1 MESSSGNRAPWRMF
15 DGSVSVSV
23 SMSLAALIKVWD
35 GAADQPVIGL
45 LHEMT
50 RWDDGVIIVAT
61 LLLFPTSI
69 TLYGV
74 FAMIFAAKE
83 AVEKRARNRGRLEG
97 IEEGRT
103 KGIEEGRTK
112 GIEEGRTKGIE
123 EGRTKGHQEGR
134 QAERERISK
143 VLAELGMALT
153 PEQARAVAGEHDE
166 D

>member
-23 SMSLAALIKVWD
+23 SMSLAALIKVWE
-35 GAADQPVIGL
+35 GAAGRPVIGL

-61 LLLFPTSI
+61 LLFPTSI

-83 AVEKRARNRGRLEG
+83 AVEKRARNRGR
-97 IEEGRT
+97 
-103 KGIEEGRTK
+103 
-112 GIEEGRTKGIE
+112 
-123 EGRTKGHQEGR
+123 QEGR

-143 VLAELGMALT
+143 VLADLGVALT
-153 PEQARAVAGEHDE
+153 PEQARAVAGEPDKE
-166 D
+166 

>member
-1 MESSSGNRAPWRMF
+1 METSSGNRAPWRMF

-23 SMSLAALIKVWD
+23 SMFLAALIKVWD
-35 GAADQPVIGL
+35 GAAGRPVIGL

-103 KGIEEGRTK
+103 KG
-112 GIEEGRTKGIE
+112 
-123 EGRTKGHQEGR
+123 HQEGR
-134 QAERERISK
+134 QAERERISR

-153 PEQARAVAGEHDE
+153 PEQARAVAGESDKE
-166 D
+166 

>member
-112 GIEEGRTKGIE
+112 GVE

-143 VLAELGMALT
+143 ALAELGVALT
-153 PEQARAVAGEHDE
+153 PEQARAVAGEPDKE
-166 D
+166 

>member
-1 MESSSGNRAPWRMF
+1 METSSGNRAPWRMF

-23 SMSLAALIKVWD
+23 SMFLAALIKVWD
-35 GAADQPVIGL
+35 GAADRPVIGL

-83 AVEKRARNRGRLEG
+83 AVEKRARNRGRQE
-97 IEEGRT
+97 
-103 KGIEEGRTK
+103 
-112 GIEEGRTKGIE
+112 GIE

-143 VLAELGMALT
+143 VLAEIGVTLT
-153 PEQARAVAGEHDE
+153 PEQARAVAGEPDKE
-166 D
+166 

>member
-83 AVEKRARNRGRLEG
+83 AVEKRARNRGR
-97 IEEGRT
+97 
-103 KGIEEGRTK
+103 
-112 GIEEGRTKGIE
+112 
-123 EGRTKGHQEGR
+123 QEGR

-143 VLAELGMALT
+143 VLAELGLALT
-153 PEQARAVAGEHDE
+153 PEQARAVAGEPDKE
-166 D
+166 

>member
-1 MESSSGNRAPWRMF
+1 METSSGNRAPWRMF

-35 GAADQPVIGL
+35 GAAGRPVIGL

-83 AVEKRARNRGRLEG
+83 AVEKRARNRGRKE
-97 IEEGRT
+97 
-103 KGIEEGRTK
+103 
-112 GIEEGRTKGIE
+112 
-123 EGRTKGHQEGR
+123 
-134 QAERERISK
+134 ERERISK
-143 VLAELGMALT
+143 VLAELGVALT
-153 PEQARAVAGEHDE
+153 PEQARAVAEEPDKE
-166 D
+166 

>member
-1 MESSSGNRAPWRMF
+1 METSSGNRAPWRMF

-23 SMSLAALIKVWD
+23 SMFLAALIKVWD

-61 LLLFPTSI
+61 LLFPTSI

-83 AVEKRARNRGRLEG
+83 AVEKRARKRGRQEG
-97 IEEGRT
+97 IEEGR
-103 KGIEEGRTK
+103 KE
-112 GIEEGRTKGIE
+112 GIE
-123 EGRTKGHQEGR
+123 EGRTKGHQE
-134 QAERERISK
+134 ERERISR
-143 VLAELGMALT
+143 VLADLGVALT
-153 PEQARAVAGEHDE
+153 PEQARAVAGESDKE
-166 D
+166 

>member
-23 SMSLAALIKVWD
+23 SMFLAALIKVWD
-35 GAADQPVIGL
+35 GAADWPVIGL

-112 GIEEGRTKGIE
+112 GIEEGRTKG
-123 EGRTKGHQEGR
+123 R

-143 VLAELGMALT
+143 VLADLGLALT
-153 PEQARAVAGEHDE
+153 PEQARAVAGEPDKE
-166 D
+166 

>member
-103 KGIEEGRTK
+103 KG
-112 GIEEGRTKGIE
+112 
-123 EGRTKGHQEGR
+123 HQE
-134 QAERERISK
+134 ERERISK

-153 PEQARAVAGEHDE
+153 PEQARAVAGEPDKE
-166 D
+166 

>member
-1 MESSSGNRAPWRMF
+1 METSCGNRAPWRMF

-23 SMSLAALIKVWD
+23 SMFLAALIKVWE
-35 GAADQPVIGL
+35 GAADLPVIGL
-45 LHEMT
+45 LHAMT

-83 AVEKRARNRGRLEG
+83 AVEKRARNRGRQE
-97 IEEGRT
+97 
-103 KGIEEGRTK
+103 

-134 QAERERISK
+134 QAERERISR

-153 PEQARAVAGEHDE
+153 PEQARAVAGEPDN

>member
-1 MESSSGNRAPWRMF
+1 METSSGNRAPWRMF

-35 GAADQPVIGL
+35 GAAGRPVIGL

-50 RWDDGVIIVAT
+50 RWDDGVIIVAA

-83 AVEKRARNRGRLEG
+83 AVEKRARKRGRKE
-97 IEEGRT
+97 
-103 KGIEEGRTK
+103 
-112 GIEEGRTKGIE
+112 
-123 EGRTKGHQEGR
+123 
-134 QAERERISK
+134 ERERISK
-143 VLAELGMALT
+143 VLAELGVALT
-153 PEQARAVAGEHDE
+153 PEQARAVAGEPDE
-166 D
+166 E